1 MTLIDNYHMYDINFL
16 LTIQLWTRLFRLIF
30 VVRFSVGKK
39 LILTKIGTKK
49 IIILIKKSIT

>member
-16 LTIQLWTRLFRLIF
+16 LTIQLWTCLFRLI

-39 LILTKIGTKK
+39 LILTKISKKK
-49 IIILIKKSIT
+49 ITIKIKKSIT